1 MTVPVTTAADEFND
15 TAVTDDK
22 ATSAAVPDSASKAEL
37 EELRQSIGTEL
48 AGLKGLKD
56 NAEIVDKL
64 RNVFAGKEG
73 SEPTNPR
80 DVFIR
85 KEIQRLMPELKE
97 LAEVGKLKN
106 ILPVLLQTLEAA
118 VEERVGEK
126 TESAQ
131 TYMRGRMGELG
142 LDPKDADAAG
152 YLEETLVREIRTNPE
167 LVGLWSRGNVKAA
180 VDKAFDKVQAKLFA
194 PIRARAKRGAVDTI
208 IEGVKA
214 TPTSGGRTAA
224 AAAVSGKSAGAKVDL
239 TDTTRE
245 GVRKIHDGA
254 FDYLNELLGEEN

>member
-1 MTVPVTTAADEFND
+1 MPDEIVTATEEFADNTDGSKTADSTAA
-15 TAVTDDK
+15 TD
-22 ATSAAVPDSASKAEL
+22 VVSKAEL
-37 EELRQSIGTEL
+37 EELKQSIGTEL

-56 NAEIVDKL
+56 NADIVAKL
-64 RNVFAGKEG
+64 KDVFAGKSG
-73 SEPTNPR
+73 SEPANPR
-80 DVFIR
+80 DAFIR
-85 KEIQRLMPELKE
+85 KEIQRLMPELQE
-97 LAEVGKLKN
+97 LAEVGKLKT

-126 TESAQ
+126 TETAQ
-131 TYMRGRMGELG
+131 TYMKGRMGELG

-208 IEGVKA
+208 IDGVKA
-214 TPTSGGRTAA
+214 TPVSGGRPAP
-224 AAAVSGKSAGAKVDL
+224 GKSASAKVDL
-239 TDTTRE
+239 TDISRE

-254 FDYLNELLGEEN
+254 FDYLNELLDSNG